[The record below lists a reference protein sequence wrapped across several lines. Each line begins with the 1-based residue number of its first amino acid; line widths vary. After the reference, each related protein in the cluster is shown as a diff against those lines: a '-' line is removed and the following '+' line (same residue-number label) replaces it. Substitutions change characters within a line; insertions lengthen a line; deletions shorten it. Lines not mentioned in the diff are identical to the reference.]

1 MARELELD
9 ERLKLA
15 ASYVRPGAVFADV
28 GCDHGRLSVWLM
40 QKQHAAGGYACD
52 IRPQPLE
59 KARQL
64 LERKHLSDRVETVL
78 TDGLVGMEGKGITDV
93 VIAGIGG
100 EVLSHIVEDAPFL
113 KDGKIRIIL
122 QPQSKEHLLRK
133 TLYRLGF
140 ALEEEKT
147 VTSGRFLYTVMV
159 ASYCGEEKE
168 VDDLF
173 AYTGLLPLEKC
184 ENNAEK
190 LRRTSDTLKEIAANM
205 KNSLDKQEKFIQL
218 EKLSADILA
227 LIS

>member
-1 MARELELD
+1 MPRELELD

-40 QKQHAAGGYACD
+40 QKQGASHGYACD

-64 LERKHLSDRVETVL
+64 IAKKQLADKVTPVL
-78 TDGLVGMEGKGITDV
+78 TDGLVGMAGKGITDV

-100 EVLSHIVEDAPFL
+100 EVLSHIVEEAEFL
-113 KDGKIRIIL
+113 REPSVRVIL

-133 TLYRLGF
+133 TLYRLGYRI
-140 ALEEEKT
+140 EEEKT
-147 VTSGRFLYTVMV
+147 VYSGRFLYTVMV
-159 ASYCGEEKE
+159 ASYCGDCRE

-184 ENNAEK
+184 ENNMEK
-190 LRRTSDTLKEIAANM
+190 LRRTAATLREIAANM
-205 KNSLDKQEKFIQL
+205 KNSPEKQEEFIQL
-218 EKLSADILA
+218 EKLSEEILN
-227 LIS
+227 LVS